1 LAAIPISLIP
11 NYPQIGDIFL
21 LIFDVHFVHDTSM
34 STGHSNGAKDM
45 VARLETMALS
55 AAELP
60 VQVIRQQIASAIDI
74 VIHISRFRDRTRRVT
89 EICEVAGME
98 AGEVLLNPLFLFE
111 EEGEQNGLVVGALKR
126 TANLLVQNDKL
137 EMSGNSIN
145 GGMAI

>member
-1 LAAIPISLIP
+1 
-11 NYPQIGDIFL
+11 
-21 LIFDVHFVHDTSM
+21 M

-45 VARLETMALS
+45 MARLETMALS

-89 EICEVAGME
+89 EICEVVGVE

-111 EEGEQNGLVVGALKR
+111 EEGERNGQVAGKLKR
-126 TANLLVQNDKL
+126 TANPFVQMDKL
-137 EMSGNSIN
+137 MMAGKSIN